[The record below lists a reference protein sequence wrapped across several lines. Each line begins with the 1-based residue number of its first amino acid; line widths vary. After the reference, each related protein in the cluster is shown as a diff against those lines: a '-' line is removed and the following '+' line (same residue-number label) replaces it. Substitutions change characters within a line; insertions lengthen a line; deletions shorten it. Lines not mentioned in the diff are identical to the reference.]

1 MSIADQLTQLNQ
13 VKSGIKQA
21 LIDKGV
27 DMSGIPFTKYAEKV
41 EEFKSI
47 QINKTLCACTLS
59 QEQSI
64 AGKMFYKQIVVTPN
78 KQGSITYSVPV
89 SCGYNNST
97 TFEITLKTDNSA
109 SNRRLFTFVTSIS
122 NVCTNNMWMN
132 LIADLRTFCTPEEIA
147 NHKNLI
153 VTVSG
158 VAGLLMNG
166 EAYSY

>member
-1 MSIADQLTQLNQ
+1 MSVQAKMAQLQT
-13 VKSGIKQA
+13 VKSDIKQA
-21 LIDKGV
+21 LVNKGV

-97 TFEITLKTDNSA
+97 TFEITLKTDNSV
-109 SNRRLFTFVTSIS
+109 SDRRLFTFVTSIS
-122 NVCTNNMWMN
+122 NVCTNNMWMT

-158 VAGLLMNG
+158 VAGLLMDG

>member
-1 MSIADQLTQLNQ
+1 MAVQEKMAQLQT
-13 VKSGIKQA
+13 VKSDIKQA

-27 DMSGIPFTKYAEKV
+27 DMSGIPFTGYAGKI
-41 EEFKSI
+41 EEFKSL

-64 AGKMFYKQIVVTPN
+64 AGKMFYKQIVVAPN
-78 KQGSITYSVPV
+78 KQGSMTYSVPV

-97 TFEITLKTDNSA
+97 TFEIRVKTDNSA
-109 SNRRLFTFVTSIS
+109 SDRRLFMFVTSIS
-122 NVCTNNMWMN
+122 NVCTNSMWLT
-132 LIADLRTFCTPEEIA
+132 LIADLRTFCTIEEIA

-158 VAGLLMNG
+158 VAGLLMDG